1 VDYGNTASS
10 SIVAYGMRDLDEL
23 QLAYAASVH
32 KSQGSEYPCIVLLLL
47 PQHGPMLRR
56 DVLYTAVTRAKR
68 LCVIVGSTDAL
79 ARAVRTSDP
88 EARNTRLKER
98 LRESGKVE

>member
-1 VDYGNTASS
+1 TAGS
-10 SIVAYGMRDLDEL
+10 SIVAYGLRDLDEL

-47 PQHGPMLRR
+47 PQHGLMLRR
-56 DVLYTAVTRAKR
+56 DLLYTAVTRAKR
-68 LCVIVGSTDAL
+68 LCVVVGSSDAL
-79 ARAVRTSDP
+79 LRAVRTSDP

-98 LRESGKVE
+98 LRERPGAQ